1 MLRDDTATHRDAFV
15 ALKRATPWLSLV
27 LMTALTW
34 WHTLPYGFVNW
45 DDGAYV
51 LNNPLIRGWT
61 LSNLHGIATEVVTRN
76 YAPLTIFTFLVD
88 HSFWGLEAWGYR
100 LTNLLLHSVNGLLVF
115 ALMQRF
121 CRSTYAA
128 WLTAALFI
136 VHPVQVESVVW
147 ISSRKNLLC
156 SALMLSAVVVR
167 LRERST
173 PRQEGWYL
181 LLLIMALL
189 ARAHAIILPPIVLL
203 YDLLIARRRTPEAIA
218 ASIIPGLLGLLLL
231 IMTMGAQ
238 NTVGGG
244 VRTHM
249 EIGLFRILEADS
261 LILWEYIRMLLA
273 PTVQCVMYDPPI
285 SGIHLSAFVAAIA
298 WAVIGVTAWRIR
310 HKSPLF
316 LFGLL
321 TALLLLLPV
330 LNITPITTLMNDRYL
345 YLPCLIV
352 FALVASSLAIVTGLV
367 SAGQQGRILT
377 IGVRTLSA
385 GLLLGGCVLRTLE
398 YQPVWQDSFSL
409 WQHALSQYPDMPV
422 FRIQAAVTES
432 ERGRF
437 STASALVRRALQEC
451 DLDEFD
457 EERMRRSATEWQ
469 QQADRQRLAV
479 STGNSIRLTA
489 DAR

>member
-1 MLRDDTATHRDAFV
+1 MLRDNSAMPQGAVVFSRRV
-15 ALKRATPWLSLV
+15 APWVSLV

-61 LSNLHGIATEVVTRN
+61 LSNLQGIATEVVTRN

-100 LTNLLLHSVNGLLVF
+100 LTNLLLHCANGLLVF

-121 CRSTYAA
+121 CCSAYAA
-128 WLTAALFI
+128 WLTAALFL

-147 ISSRKNLLC
+147 ISSRKSLLC
-156 SALMLSAVVVR
+156 SALMLSAVVIR
-167 LRERST
+167 LRERPA
-173 PRQEGWYL
+173 PRDEGWYL
-181 LLLIMALL
+181 LLLVMALL

-203 YDLLIARRRTPEAIA
+203 YDLLIARRRTPEAIS
-218 ASIIPGLLGLLLL
+218 ASVIPGLLGLLLL

-244 VRTHM
+244 VRAHM

-285 SGIHLSAFVAAIA
+285 SGIHQSAFVAVIA
-298 WAVIGVTAWRIR
+298 WAVIGVTAWRTR

-345 YLPCLIV
+345 YLPCLVV
-352 FALVASSLAIVTGLV
+352 FAIVTSSLATVTGLV

-377 IGVRTLSA
+377 IGMRTLSA
-385 GLLLGGCVLRTLE
+385 GLLLGGCVLRTTA

-437 STASALVRRALQEC
+437 TTATALVRRALEEC
-451 DLDEFD
+451 DVDQFD
-457 EERMRRSATEWQ
+457 EQRMRRCAAEWQ
-469 QQADRQRLAV
+469 QQADRLRLAQHTDTPI
-479 STGNSIRLTA
+479 SLTA
-489 DAR
+489 DAH

>member
-1 MLRDDTATHRDAFV
+1 MLRNDSATRRNAAV
-15 ALKRATPWLSLV
+15 VLKCATPWLSLV

-51 LNNPLIRGWT
+51 LHNPLIRGWT

-76 YAPLTIFTFLVD
+76 FAPLTIFSFLVD
-88 HSFWGLEAWGYR
+88 HSIWGLEAWGYR
-100 LTNLLLHSVNGLLVF
+100 LTNLLLHCVNGLLVF

-147 ISSRKNLLC
+147 ISSRKSLLC
-156 SALMLSAVVVR
+156 SVLMLSAVFVR
-167 LRERST
+167 LRERPS
-173 PRQEGWYL
+173 PQQEGRYL
-181 LLLIMALL
+181 LLLVLALL
-189 ARAHAIILPPIVLL
+189 ARAQAIILPPIVLL
-203 YDLLIARRRTPEAIA
+203 YDLLIARRRTPEAIS

-298 WAVIGVTAWRIR
+298 WAVIGVTAWRTR

-352 FALVASSLAIVTGLV
+352 FAMVTTSMAAVTGLV
-367 SAGQQGRILT
+367 SAGQYGRILT

-385 GLLLGGCVLRTLE
+385 GLLLGGCVLRTME

-409 WQHALSQYPDMPV
+409 WQHGLSQYPDMPV

-432 ERGRF
+432 EQGRF
-437 STASALVRRALQEC
+437 STASALLRRALHEC
-451 DLDEFD
+451 EVDKFD
-457 EERMRRSATEWQ
+457 EERMRRYAAEWQ
-469 QQADRQRLAV
+469 QQADRQRLAHQ
-479 STGNSIRLTA
+479 SDIPIGLTA
-489 DAR
+489 VAR